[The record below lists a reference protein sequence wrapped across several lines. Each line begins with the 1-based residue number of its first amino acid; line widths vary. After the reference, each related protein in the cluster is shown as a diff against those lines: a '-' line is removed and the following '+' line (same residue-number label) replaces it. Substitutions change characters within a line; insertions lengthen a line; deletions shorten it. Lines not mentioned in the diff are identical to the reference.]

1 LYEGPVELIGKQ
13 VELLFHK
20 NEYDRVELRSQQK
33 SWGFLKQ
40 VDLNANYR
48 VKRDKNN
55 DPVISVKET
64 TAETGKIWGGNL

>member
-1 LYEGPVELIGKQ
+1 VELIGKQ